1 MATSRL
7 KRSLRTTFLGLATN
21 AVLAAAK
28 MLAGIFG
35 HSHALVADAVES
47 MADVFSSI
55 VVWRG
60 VVVAEE
66 PADEDHPYG
75 HGKAEPLAAAV
86 VSVMLLLAAVW
97 IVINAFKAIAEPH
110 PAPKPFTLL
119 ILVGVILLKEALFRF
134 ALHEAVSVDS
144 SAVATDA
151 WHHRSDAITSFAAA
165 IGITIALLGG
175 EGFESADDWAAIAAA
190 CVIAWNGWRLLS
202 PALNELMDR
211 SPNRDVVDRIREVA
225 GAVPGVARVEK
236 CLARQMGYQYF
247 VDMHVEVDP
256 QMTVLHSHEIAHQV
270 KDNVRAQVP
279 RVRDV
284 LVHIEPQGQK
294 TAAAYASSESQ
305 KPGDGHIASN
315 S

>member
-1 MATSRL
+1 MPTSRL
-7 KRSLRTTFLGLATN
+7 KRSLRTTFLGLVTN
-21 AVLAAAK
+21 SVLAIAK

-66 PADEDHPYG
+66 PPDEDHPYG

-86 VSVMLLLAAVW
+86 VSTMLLLAAVW
-97 IVINAFKAIAEPH
+97 IVAGAFMAIAEPH
-110 PAPKPFTLL
+110 PAPKPFTLIVL
-119 ILVGVILLKEALFRF
+119 ILVIVVKEGLFRF

-144 SAVATDA
+144 SVIATDA
-151 WHHRSDAITSFAAA
+151 WHHRSDVITSFAAA

-175 EGFESADDWAAIAAA
+175 KGFEAADDWAAIAAA
-190 CVIAWNGWRLLS
+190 CVIGWNGWRLLR
-202 PALNELMDR
+202 PAMNELMDR
-211 SPNRDVVDRIREVA
+211 SPNREVIDRIRAVA
-225 GAVPGVARVEK
+225 EAVPGVSRVEK
-236 CLARQMGYQYF
+236 CLVRQMGYQYF

-256 QMTVLHSHEIAHQV
+256 QMTVLRSHEIAHHV
-270 KDNVRAQVP
+270 KDKVRETIP

-284 LVHIEPQGQK
+284 LIHIEPLNIPAPK
-294 TAAAYASSESQ
+294 
-305 KPGDGHIASN
+305 K
-315 S
+315 

>member
-1 MATSRL
+1 MPTSRL

-21 AVLAAAK
+21 AVLAIVK

-60 VVVAEE
+60 VVVAAE

-75 HGKAEPLAAAV
+75 HGKAEPIAAAAV
-86 VSVMLLLAAVW
+86 SAMLLLAAIW
-97 IVINAFKAIAEPH
+97 IVVGAFRAIAEPH
-110 PAPKPFTLL
+110 EPPKPFTLFVL
-119 ILVGVILLKEALFRF
+119 IAVILIKEGLFRF

-151 WHHRSDAITSFAAA
+151 WHHRSDAITSFAAG
-165 IGITIALLGG
+165 IGIIIAIAGG
-175 EGFESADDWAAIAAA
+175 KGFEAADDWAAIVAA
-190 CVIAWNGWRLLS
+190 CVIGWNGWRLLR
-202 PALNELMDR
+202 PAMNELMDR
-211 SPNRDVVDRIREVA
+211 SPNREVIESIRAVA
-225 GAVPGVARVEK
+225 EAVPGVARVEK
-236 CLARQMGYQYF
+236 CLVRQMGYQYF
-247 VDMHVEVDP
+247 VDMHVEVDS
-256 QMTVLHSHEIAHQV
+256 QMTVLRSHDIAHIV

-284 LVHIEPQGQK
+284 LVHIEP
-294 TAAAYASSESQ
+294 S
-305 KPGDGHIASN
+305 DN
-315 S
+315 

>member
-1 MATSRL
+1 MPTSRL
-7 KRSLRTTFLGLATN
+7 KRSLRTTFLGLAVN
-21 AVLAAAK
+21 AVLAATK

-47 MADVFSSI
+47 LADVFSSI

-86 VSVMLLLAAVW
+86 VSMMLLVAAGW
-97 IVINAFKAIAEPH
+97 IVVGAFTAITEPH
-110 PAPKPFTLL
+110 PAPKPFTLVV
-119 ILVGVILLKEALFRF
+119 LVAVILIKEGLFRF
-134 ALHEAVSVDS
+134 ALHEAVSLDS

-175 EGFESADDWAAIAAA
+175 KGFEAADDWAAIAAA
-190 CVIAWNGWRLLS
+190 CVIAWNGWRLLR
-202 PALNELMDR
+202 PAMNELMDR
-211 SPNRDVVDRIREVA
+211 SPNREVVDRIRAVA
-225 GAVPGVARVEK
+225 EAVPGVGRVEK
-236 CLARQMGYQYF
+236 CLVRQMGYQYF
-247 VDMHVEVDP
+247 VEMHVEVDP
-256 QMTVLHSHEIAHQV
+256 RMTVLHSHGIAHQV
-270 KDNVRAQVP
+270 KDNIRAQVP

-284 LVHIEPQGQK
+284 LVHIEPQGQI
-294 TAAAYASSESQ
+294 TAVKSESM
-305 KPGDGHIASN
+305 K
-315 S
+315 